1 MLWHLPFFSK
11 GCSRFTEQDFFP
23 GIVVYSPTR
32 TYVYM
37 TKYIWCAA
45 QCVATIALRAVTSQR
60 TKTALRKF
68 LQLCRDSMMKTSKL
82 TNLWGWPPPRWNWN
96 DKMTR
101 NLIEIYFYVS
111 DIRLSASHASKQVHR
126 WLSIFQTKWYLNWL
140 NRIFLLSRRMTI
152 LVL

>member
-11 GCSRFTEQDFFP
+11 GRSRFAEQDFFP

-32 TYVYM
+32 TY
-37 TKYIWCAA
+37 IWLGIWRAA
-45 QCVATIALRAVTSQR
+45 RLGAMAVLRAVTSQCA
-60 TKTALRKF
+60 KTALRKF

-82 TNLWGWPPPRWNWN
+82 TNLWGWPPRSGTGMIRWLET
-96 DKMTR
+96 K
-101 NLIEIYFYVS
+101 IEIYFYVS
-111 DIRLSASHASKQVHR
+111 DICLSASHTSKQVHR